1 MIIMI
6 NFFKKIPFIFLIYL
20 IFFNNANGEILKN
33 IEISGNKRISKETIL
48 VLGNIEI
55 GKDLNSSDLNYSL
68 KKLYDTN
75 FFENINYSLDNGLLK
90 IFLVENPIIEE
101 INITG
106 IKKKSFT
113 DQIYE
118 KISLKNRMSYT
129 EEQFKKDIDI
139 INSSLKASGYYFS
152 KIKSSTNKNDDL
164 NSIKLNIDIQLG
176 EKAKIREIIFI
187 GDKKVKDKK
196 LLELIASEEHKF
208 WKFISNKVYLN
219 KSLLDLDKRLLE
231 NYYKN
236 NGYYN
241 VKVINS
247 FAELNDEGSFKIIF
261 NINAG
266 SKYFFNNFSLSLP
279 DDYKEKDFK
288 KVNKIFDKLKDE
300 KYSLNNINL
309 ILNEIDTIASSR
321 LYDFIKVEVSEN
333 IIEQNKID
341 FNFIV
346 KDSDKFYVEK
356 INIFGNFA
364 TIEEVIR
371 NNMIVDEGDPFNEI
385 LFNKSINKIKNL
397 RIFKKVNS
405 KITEGSNPNTK
416 ILNLSVEEQPTG
428 EISLGAGVGTSGTVI
443 SGGISENNFL
453 GKGIKLNSNLQISED
468 SVKGSLTYI
477 KPFFNY
483 TDNTLSTK
491 IRSTTEDN
499 LSDFGYKISTIGL
512 SLGTEIEQY
521 ENLFFSPEID
531 FTAEDLSTN
540 SSASN
545 SLKKQEGSYAD
556 LYFNYGLN
564 FDTRDSTYDPSRGG
578 MVSFYQAMP
587 VISSDNEIS
596 NTLILSKYK
605 LLNETSGTVGKASVY
620 MKAVN
625 SLDGSDVRISKRAQV
640 PYNRLRGFEKG
651 KVGPIENS
659 DYVGGN
665 YVSTLNLSTNLPRIF
680 TTLENLDFSYF
691 IDVANVW
698 GIDYDNSIDDSN
710 TIRSSTGIAIEFL
723 SPVGPLSFS
732 FTQPLTKH
740 STDKTETFRF
750 NLGTTF

>member
-1 MIIMI
+1 MI
-6 NFFKKIPFIFLIYL
+6 NYFKKIPFIFLIYL
-20 IFFNNANGEILKN
+20 FFFNYANSEILKN
-33 IEISGNKRISKETIL
+33 IEISGNKRISKETVL

-55 GKDLNSSDLNYSL
+55 GKDLNSSELNYSL

-75 FFENINYSLDNGLLK
+75 FFENINYSLNNGLLK

-113 DQIYE
+113 KQIYE

-129 EEQFKKDIDI
+129 EEQFKKDIDV

-152 KIKSSTNKNDDL
+152 KIKSSIKRNDDL
-164 NSIKLNIDIQLG
+164 NSITLNIDIQLG
-176 EKAKIREIIFI
+176 EKAKIKEIIFI

-208 WKFISNKVYLN
+208 WKFISNRVYLN

-241 VKVINS
+241 VKVLNS
-247 FAELNDEGSFKIIF
+247 FAELNDEGSFKIVF

-266 SKYFFNNFSLSLP
+266 TKYFFNNFSLTLP

-288 KVNKIFDKLKDE
+288 KINKLFDKLKDE

-309 ILNEIDTIASSR
+309 ILNEIDNIASSR
-321 LYDFIKVEVSEN
+321 LYDFIKVEFSEN
-333 IIEQNKID
+333 IIEKNKID

-356 INIFGNFA
+356 INIYGNFT

-397 RIFKKVNS
+397 RIFKKVDS
-405 KITEGSNPNTK
+405 KIIEGSSPNTK

-453 GKGIKLNSNLQISED
+453 GKGIKLDSNLQFSED

-477 KPFFNY
+477 KPYFNY

-499 LSDFGYKISTIGL
+499 LSDFGYKISTLGL
-512 SLGTEIEQY
+512 SMGTEIEQY

-531 FTAEDLSTN
+531 FTTEDLKTN

-545 SLKKQEGSYAD
+545 SLKKQEGSYRD

-564 FDTRDSTYDPSRGG
+564 FDTRDSTYDPSKGG
-578 MVSFYQAMP
+578 IVSFYQAMP

-605 LLNETSGTVGKASVY
+605 LLNEDSGTVGKASIY

-698 GIDYDNSIDDSN
+698 GVDYDSSIDDSN

>member
-1 MIIMI
+1 MI
-6 NFFKKIPFIFLIYL
+6 NYFKKIPFIFLIYL
-20 IFFNNANGEILKN
+20 FFFNYANSEILKN
-33 IEISGNKRISKETIL
+33 IEISGNKRISKETVL

-55 GKDLNSSDLNYSL
+55 GKDLNSSELNYSL

-75 FFENINYSLDNGLLK
+75 FFENINYSLNNGLLK

-113 DQIYE
+113 KQIYE

-129 EEQFKKDIDI
+129 EEQFKKDIDV

-152 KIKSSTNKNDDL
+152 KIKSSIKRNDDL
-164 NSIKLNIDIQLG
+164 NSITLNIDIQLG
-176 EKAKIREIIFI
+176 EKAKIKEIIFI

-208 WKFISNKVYLN
+208 WKFISNRVYLN

-241 VKVINS
+241 VKVLNS
-247 FAELNDEGSFKIIF
+247 FAELNDEGSFKIVF

-266 SKYFFNNFSLSLP
+266 TKYFFNNFSLTLP

-288 KVNKIFDKLKDE
+288 KINKLFDKLKDE
-300 KYSLNNINL
+300 KYSLDNINL
-309 ILNEIDTIASSR
+309 ILNEIDNIASSR
-321 LYDFIKVEVSEN
+321 LYDFIKVEFSEN
-333 IIEQNKID
+333 IIEKNKID

-356 INIFGNFA
+356 INIYGNFT

-397 RIFKKVNS
+397 RIFKKVDS
-405 KITEGSNPNTK
+405 KIIEGSSPNTK

-453 GKGIKLNSNLQISED
+453 GKGIKLDSNLQFSQD

-477 KPFFNY
+477 KPYFNY

-499 LSDFGYKISTIGL
+499 LSDFGYKISTLGL
-512 SLGTEIEQY
+512 SMGTEIEQY

-531 FTAEDLSTN
+531 FTTEDLKTN

-545 SLKKQEGSYAD
+545 SLKKQEGSYRD

-564 FDTRDSTYDPSRGG
+564 FDTRDSTYDPSKGG
-578 MVSFYQAMP
+578 IVSFYQAMP

-605 LLNETSGTVGKASVY
+605 LLNEDSGTVGKASIY

-698 GIDYDNSIDDSN
+698 GVDYDSSIDESN

-723 SPVGPLSFS
+723 SPVGPLTFS

>member
-1 MIIMI
+1 MI
-6 NFFKKIPFIFLIYL
+6 NYFKKIPFIFLIYL
-20 IFFNNANGEILKN
+20 FFFNYANSEILKN
-33 IEISGNKRISKETIL
+33 IEISGNKRISKETVL

-55 GKDLNSSDLNYSL
+55 GKDLNSSELNYSL

-75 FFENINYSLDNGLLK
+75 FFENINYSLNNGLLK

-113 DQIYE
+113 KQIYE

-129 EEQFKKDIDI
+129 EEQFKKDIDV

-152 KIKSSTNKNDDL
+152 KIKSSIKRNDDL
-164 NSIKLNIDIQLG
+164 NSITLNIDIQLG
-176 EKAKIREIIFI
+176 EKAKIKEIIFI

-208 WKFISNKVYLN
+208 WKFLSNRVYLN

-241 VKVINS
+241 VKVLNS
-247 FAELNDEGSFKIIF
+247 FAELNDEGSFKIVF

-266 SKYFFNNFSLSLP
+266 TKYFFNNFSLTLP

-288 KVNKIFDKLKDE
+288 KINKLFDKLKDE
-300 KYSLNNINL
+300 KYSLDNINL
-309 ILNEIDTIASSR
+309 ILNEIDNIASSR
-321 LYDFIKVEVSEN
+321 LYDFIKVEFSEN
-333 IIEQNKID
+333 IIEKNKID

-356 INIFGNFA
+356 INIYGNFT

-397 RIFKKVNS
+397 RIFKKVDS
-405 KITEGSNPNTK
+405 KITEGSSPNTK

-453 GKGIKLNSNLQISED
+453 GKGIKLDSNLQFSQD

-477 KPFFNY
+477 KPYFNY

-499 LSDFGYKISTIGL
+499 LSDFGYKISTLGL
-512 SLGTEIEQY
+512 SMGTEIEQY

-531 FTAEDLSTN
+531 FTTEDLKTN

-545 SLKKQEGSYAD
+545 SLKKQEGSYRD

-564 FDTRDSTYDPSRGG
+564 FDTRDSTYDPSKGG
-578 MVSFYQAMP
+578 IVSFYQAMP

-605 LLNETSGTVGKASVY
+605 LLNEDSGTVGKASIY

-698 GIDYDNSIDDSN
+698 GVDYDSSIDESN

-723 SPVGPLSFS
+723 SPVGPLTFS

>member
-1 MIIMI
+1 MI
-6 NFFKKIPFIFLIYL
+6 NYFKKIPYIFLIYL
-20 IFFNNANGEILKN
+20 FFFNYANSEILKN
-33 IEISGNKRISKETIL
+33 IEISGNKRISKETVL

-55 GKDLNSSDLNYSL
+55 GKDLNSSELNYSL

-75 FFENINYSLDNGLLK
+75 FFENINYSLNNGLLK

-113 DQIYE
+113 KQIYE

-129 EEQFKKDIDI
+129 EEQFKKDIDV

-152 KIKSSTNKNDDL
+152 KIKSSIKRNDDL
-164 NSIKLNIDIQLG
+164 NSITLNIDIQLG
-176 EKAKIREIIFI
+176 EKAKIKEIIFI

-208 WKFISNKVYLN
+208 WKFISNRVYLN

-241 VKVINS
+241 VKVLNS
-247 FAELNDEGSFKIIF
+247 FAELNDEGSFKIVF

-266 SKYFFNNFSLSLP
+266 TKYFFNNFSLTLP

-288 KVNKIFDKLKDE
+288 KINKLFDKLKDE
-300 KYSLNNINL
+300 KYSLDNINL
-309 ILNEIDTIASSR
+309 ILNEIDNIASSR
-321 LYDFIKVEVSEN
+321 LYDFIKVEFSEN
-333 IIEQNKID
+333 IIEKNKID

-356 INIFGNFA
+356 INIYGNFT

-397 RIFKKVNS
+397 RIFKKVDS
-405 KITEGSNPNTK
+405 KIIEGSSPNTK

-453 GKGIKLNSNLQISED
+453 GKGIKLDSNLQFSED

-477 KPFFNY
+477 KPYFNY

-499 LSDFGYKISTIGL
+499 LSDFGYKISTLGL
-512 SLGTEIEQY
+512 SMGTEIEQY

-531 FTAEDLSTN
+531 FTTEDLKTN

-545 SLKKQEGSYAD
+545 SLKKQEGSYRD

-564 FDTRDSTYDPSRGG
+564 FDTRDSTYDPSKGG
-578 MVSFYQAMP
+578 IVSFYQAMP

-605 LLNETSGTVGKASVY
+605 LLNEDSGTVGKASIY

-698 GIDYDNSIDDSN
+698 GVDYDSSIDESN

-723 SPVGPLSFS
+723 SPVGPLTFS

>member
-33 IEISGNKRISKETIL
+33 IEISGNKRISNETIL

-247 FAELNDEGSFKIIF
+247 FAELNDEGSFKIVF

-521 ENLFFSPEID
+521 ESLFFSPEID

>member
-1 MIIMI
+1 MI
-6 NFFKKIPFIFLIYL
+6 NYFKKIPFIFLIYL
-20 IFFNNANGEILKN
+20 FFFNYANSEILKN
-33 IEISGNKRISKETIL
+33 IEISGNKRISKETVL

-55 GKDLNSSDLNYSL
+55 GKDLNSSELNYSL

-75 FFENINYSLDNGLLK
+75 FFENINYSLNNGLLK

-113 DQIYE
+113 KQIYE

-129 EEQFKKDIDI
+129 EEQFKKDIDV

-152 KIKSSTNKNDDL
+152 KIKSSIKRNDDL
-164 NSIKLNIDIQLG
+164 NSITLNIDIQLG
-176 EKAKIREIIFI
+176 EKAKIKEIIFI

-208 WKFISNKVYLN
+208 WKFISNRVYLN

-241 VKVINS
+241 VKVLNS
-247 FAELNDEGSFKIIF
+247 FAELNDEGSFKIVF

-266 SKYFFNNFSLSLP
+266 TKYFFNNFSLTLP

-288 KVNKIFDKLKDE
+288 KINKLFDKLKDE
-300 KYSLNNINL
+300 KYSLDNINL
-309 ILNEIDTIASSR
+309 ILNEIDNIASSR
-321 LYDFIKVEVSEN
+321 LYDFIKVEFSEN
-333 IIEQNKID
+333 IIEKNKID

-356 INIFGNFA
+356 INIYGNFT

-397 RIFKKVNS
+397 RIFKKVDS
-405 KITEGSNPNTK
+405 KIIEGSSPNTK

-453 GKGIKLNSNLQISED
+453 GKGIKLDSNLQFSQD

-477 KPFFNY
+477 KPYFNY

-499 LSDFGYKISTIGL
+499 LSDFGYKISTLGL
-512 SLGTEIEQY
+512 SMGTEIEQY

-531 FTAEDLSTN
+531 FTTEDLKTN

-545 SLKKQEGSYAD
+545 SLKKQEGSYRD

-564 FDTRDSTYDPSRGG
+564 FDTRDSTYDPSKGG
-578 MVSFYQAMP
+578 IVSFYQAMP

-605 LLNETSGTVGKASVY
+605 LLNEDSGTVGKASIY

-698 GIDYDNSIDDSN
+698 GVDYDSSIDESN

>member
-1 MIIMI
+1 MI
-6 NFFKKIPFIFLIYL
+6 NYFKKIPFIFLIYL
-20 IFFNNANGEILKN
+20 FFFNYANSEILKN
-33 IEISGNKRISKETIL
+33 IEISGNKRISKETVL

-55 GKDLNSSDLNYSL
+55 GKDLNSSELNYSL

-75 FFENINYSLDNGLLK
+75 FFENINYSLNNGLLK

-113 DQIYE
+113 KQIYE

-129 EEQFKKDIDI
+129 EEQFKKDIDV

-152 KIKSSTNKNDDL
+152 KIKSSIKRNDDL
-164 NSIKLNIDIQLG
+164 NSITLNIDIQLG
-176 EKAKIREIIFI
+176 EKAKIKEIIFI

-208 WKFISNKVYLN
+208 WKFISNRVYLN

-241 VKVINS
+241 VKVLNS
-247 FAELNDEGSFKIIF
+247 FAELNDEGSFKIVF

-266 SKYFFNNFSLSLP
+266 TKYFFNNFSLTLP
-279 DDYKEKDFK
+279 DDYKGKDFK
-288 KVNKIFDKLKDE
+288 KINKLFDKLKDE
-300 KYSLNNINL
+300 KYSLDNINL
-309 ILNEIDTIASSR
+309 ILNEIDNIASSR
-321 LYDFIKVEVSEN
+321 LYDFIKVEFSEN
-333 IIEQNKID
+333 IIEKNKID

-356 INIFGNFA
+356 INIYGNFT

-397 RIFKKVNS
+397 RIFKKVDS
-405 KITEGSNPNTK
+405 KIIEGSSPNTK

-453 GKGIKLNSNLQISED
+453 GKGIKLDSNLQFSQD

-477 KPFFNY
+477 KPYFNY

-499 LSDFGYKISTIGL
+499 LSDFGYKISTLGL
-512 SLGTEIEQY
+512 SMGTEIEQY

-531 FTAEDLSTN
+531 FTTEDLKTN

-545 SLKKQEGSYAD
+545 SLKKQEGSYRD

-564 FDTRDSTYDPSRGG
+564 FDTRDSTYDPSKGG
-578 MVSFYQAMP
+578 IVSFYQAMP

-605 LLNETSGTVGKASVY
+605 LLNEDSGTVGKASIY

-698 GIDYDNSIDDSN
+698 GVDYDSSIDESN

-723 SPVGPLSFS
+723 SPVGPLTFS